1 MSGSI
6 DLTLQTLRSL
16 QSHSLRFALTSLGIF
31 WGSMMLTYLSATS
44 VGLERS
50 FAKQLEKTGPKT
62 LWVMSGVIVKERV
75 GERGA
80 RTLDLKIED
89 VDRLEA
95 LDVIDETSV
104 EMELWNQVV
113 RAGDRTR
120 LLTVI
125 GLDSDGLSIRNF
137 VPAEGRFFQKHEVA
151 ANAKVAFL
159 GAETRDRLFGDRPAV
174 GKTIRVNG
182 VPFRVVGVAEKKGDQ
197 IINMGDSDDK
207 LVLVPY
213 TSAMRWF
220 QQDDAIERFI
230 AAPRTREASTEGMR
244 GIRSVLALHHDF
256 EPDTD
261 VTLNF
266 IDVQEVWT
274 VLDLLFTGLKVFL
287 VGAGLVTLLVGA
299 VGVMNIM
306 LVVVGERIQEI
317 GLRKALGASNRAIF
331 TQFLAE
337 AGAVS
342 TISGT
347 LGALVGFFLIT
358 LTRSNLAPGD
368 PLINEPIFHPTTTAT
383 VVICL
388 VLVGIVAG
396 IIPAVR
402 ASKIPPAE
410 SLRSI

>member
-1 MSGSI
+1 MSGAI

-16 QSHSLRFALTSLGIF
+16 QAHSLRFALTSLGIF

-50 FAKQLEKTGPKT
+50 FSKQLEKTGPKT
-62 LWVMSGVIVKERV
+62 VWVMPGVIVKERV

-80 RTLDLKIED
+80 RKLDVKIED

-104 EMELWNQVV
+104 EMFLWNQVV

-120 LLTVI
+120 LLTII
-125 GLDSDGLSIRNF
+125 GLDADGLSIRNF
-137 VPAEGRFFQKHEVA
+137 VPAEGRFFQNHEVE

-159 GAETRDRLFGDRPAV
+159 GAETRERLFGRGPAV
-174 GKTIRVNG
+174 GKTIRLSG
-182 VPFRVVGVAEKKGDQ
+182 IPFRVVGVAEKKGDQ
-197 IINMGDSDDK
+197 IVNMGDRDDK

-230 AAPRTREASTEGMR
+230 AAPRTREESAEAIR
-244 GIRSVLALHHDF
+244 GIRSVLSLHHDF
-256 EPDTD
+256 QPDSD
-261 VTLNF
+261 ITLNF
-266 IDVQEVWT
+266 VDIQEIWT

-317 GLRKALGASNRAIF
+317 GLRKALGASDRAIF
-331 TQFLAE
+331 TLFLAE
-337 AGAVS
+337 AAAVS
-342 TISGT
+342 SISGT
-347 LGALVGFFLIT
+347 LGALVGFLLIM
-358 LTRSNLAPGD
+358 LTRNNLAPGD
-368 PLINEPIFHPTTTAT
+368 PLINEPVFDPTTTAT
-383 VVICL
+383 VVTCL

-396 IIPAVR
+396 IIPAIR
-402 ASKIPPAE
+402 ASRIPPAE

>member
-137 VPAEGRFFQKHEVA
+137 VPAEGRFFQNHEVA

-182 VPFRVVGVAEKKGDQ
+182 IPFRVVGVAEKKGDQ

-230 AAPRTREASTEGMR
+230 AAPRTREASTEGIR
-244 GIRSVLALHHDF
+244 GIRSVLALHHGF

-287 VGAGLVTLLVGA
+287 VGAGLITLLVGA

-317 GLRKALGASNRAIF
+317 GLRKALGASDRAIF

-347 LGALVGFFLIT
+347 FGALVGFFLIM

-368 PLINEPIFHPTTTAT
+368 PLINEPVFHPTTTAT
-383 VVICL
+383 VVTCL

>member
-1 MSGSI
+1 
-6 DLTLQTLRSL
+6 
-16 QSHSLRFALTSLGIF
+16 
-31 WGSMMLTYLSATS
+31 
-44 VGLERS
+44 
-50 FAKQLEKTGPKT
+50 
-62 LWVMSGVIVKERV
+62 MSGVIVKERV

-80 RTLDLKIED
+80 RALDLKIED

-95 LDVIDETSV
+95 LEVIDETSV
-104 EMELWNQVV
+104 EMHLWNQVV

-125 GLDSDGLSIRNF
+125 GLDADGLSIRNF
-137 VPAEGRFFQKHEVA
+137 IPAEGRFFQKHEVE

-159 GAETRDRLFGDRPAV
+159 GAETRDRLFGRRPAV
-174 GKTIRVNG
+174 GKTVRVNG

-220 QQDDAIERFI
+220 QQDDAIDRFI
-230 AAPRTREASTEGMR
+230 AAPRTREESAEGIR

-261 VTLNF
+261 ITLNF
-266 IDVQEVWT
+266 VDIQEVWM

-317 GLRKALGASNRAIF
+317 GLRKALGASDRAIF
-331 TQFLAE
+331 TLFLAE
-337 AGAVS
+337 AAAVS
-342 TISGT
+342 TLSGT
-347 LGALVGFFLIT
+347 VGALVGFFLIM
-358 LTRSNLAPGD
+358 LTRNNLAPGD

-388 VLVGIVAG
+388 VLVGILAG
-396 IIPAVR
+396 IIPAIR